1 MDFHSSLI
9 SLSFQCKSG
18 FYCISVFV
26 SSNGRSSSLPEKQP
40 EPGRSCSPVPVPAQ
54 PCRAQSSVWGSPTG
68 GGSCL
73 AWPRPGLSVPR
84 VSRAELAVPWVAQR
98 CPPCVPNVSCA
109 RGLCC
114 PCTLQGGCCWWPQG
128 LGWLW
133 ALWPWWGTSS
143 TFPACPPVLAAPQQ
157 V

>member
-1 MDFHSSLI
+1 MEGAPVFLKSSLSQAGAAPL
-9 SLSFQCKSG
+9 SLSQH
-18 FYCISVFV
+18 
-26 SSNGRSSSLPEKQP
+26 
-40 EPGRSCSPVPVPAQ
+40 SPAGL
-54 PCRAQSSVWGSPTG
+54 RAAWGSPTG